1 MRASLPA
8 LVFAVTLL
16 GGLGTLASAFEPKP
30 SEQVGLLS
38 IVSEP
43 AGAQVLLDG
52 KPLGKTPLSQAPIAG
67 SHRLTFRLDGYA
79 EAERTLESG
88 QRIHQRL
95 QPLNANLTVKDLDKA
110 KLRLGP
116 GVPRELEGKGPWKLA
131 PGQYELTA
139 VRDKIPARPKRFELK
154 PGQSLEIALDW
165 PSLPAMPPVPV
176 APPAALPAAVRLP
189 QAPPLNLPTY
199 VIPAPPRPRYN
210 YYTPPRP
217 AYRPPVRQP
226 DPIFTPLPPTRFEP
240 PAPPPSYPAG
250 PEPVFTPLP

>member
-1 MRASLPA
+1 MRASLTA
-8 LVFAVTLL
+8 VLFTVTLL
-16 GGLGTLASAFEPKP
+16 GGLGALASAFEPK
-30 SEQVGLLS
+30 SARHVDALS

-43 AGAQVLLDG
+43 PGAQVLLDG
-52 KPLGKTPLSQAPIAG
+52 KILGKTPLSQAPISG
-67 SHRLTFRLDGYA
+67 SHKLTFRLAGFA
-79 EAERTLESG
+79 ETVATFEGT
-88 QRIHQRL
+88 QRVHQRL
-95 QPLNANLTVKDLDKA
+95 QPLKGSLTIQDLGKA

-116 GVPRELEGKGPWKLA
+116 GVPRELEGKGPWKLT

-139 VRDKIPARPKRFELK
+139 VRDKIPARPKRFEIK

-165 PSLPAMPPVPV
+165 PSLPVLPAARPVPQVPRAPQPPPLSFPTYTAPV
-176 APPAALPAAVRLP
+176 APPPG
-189 QAPPLNLPTY
+189 
-199 VIPAPPRPRYN
+199 PRYN

-226 DPIFTPLPPTRFEP
+226 EPIFTPLPPTHFEP